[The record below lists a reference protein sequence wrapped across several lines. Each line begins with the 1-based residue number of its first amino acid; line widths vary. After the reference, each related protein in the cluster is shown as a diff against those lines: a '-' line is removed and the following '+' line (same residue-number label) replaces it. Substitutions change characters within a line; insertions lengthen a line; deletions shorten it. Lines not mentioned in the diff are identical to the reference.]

1 MISEVKPSGIT
12 IPSTFG
18 RTWTVFLTGLCTAV
32 AVAVAFAGRTPQWA
46 RHAPSLG
53 VYLAVVASVAAWLVY
68 RGWRTGVRF
77 DGHGL
82 TICYVFGTRRLGW
95 HEVSRFADGCTT
107 GLGEGA
113 GQVWA
118 LNVVLRDGRVVT
130 VNATA
135 RDTCRSAA
143 PKVLTAVWQ
152 AAEYYGIQAALTGVG
167 PKRRSRASVE
177 ENPSESAPGPE
188 GGGIILSEWA
198 ASRDFSTTRLRPGY
212 DIEEV
217 DAFLEAIR
225 QTFLGIREPSLTA
238 DEIRKKQFS
247 TTRLRPGYDED
258 EVDAFLDTVELR
270 LAAMTQEGAPANPE
284 LYPDPGGTPG
294 SRQWDGTGWSP
305 LLQVDS
311 ASGGPEGTKAPA
323 EVWSP
328 LPGSEQQ
335 WHDAAAKATFLVALL
350 YFFCFRVSV
359 RVPAPVSAKIDE
371 RFAAA

>member
-18 RTWTVFLTGLCTAV
+18 RTRTVFLTGLCTAV

-143 PKVLTAVWQ
+143 PKVLTAVLQ
-152 AAEYYGIQAALTGVG
+152 AAECYGIQAA
-167 PKRRSRASVE
+167 PDRSR
-177 ENPSESAPGPE
+177 PE
-188 GGGIILSEWA
+188 A
-198 ASRDFSTTRLRPGY
+198 AIACQRG
-212 DIEEV
+212 
-217 DAFLEAIR
+217 
-225 QTFLGIREPSLTA
+225 
-238 DEIRKKQFS
+238 RK
-247 TTRLRPGYDED
+247 
-258 EVDAFLDTVELR
+258 
-270 LAAMTQEGAPANPE
+270 
-284 LYPDPGGTPG
+284 
-294 SRQWDGTGWSP
+294 
-305 LLQVDS
+305 
-311 ASGGPEGTKAPA
+311 
-323 EVWSP
+323 
-328 LPGSEQQ
+328 
-335 WHDAAAKATFLVALL
+335 
-350 YFFCFRVSV
+350 SV
-359 RVPAPVSAKIDE
+359 RVCTKPGRWRHYSQRVGRVQGFFHYPPAAWL
-371 RFAAA
+371 RHRGG